1 MIIFNLTDDE
11 RIFQQRLYR
20 LFDLR
25 VALCCQHGGTG
36 NRYSLYVGIAKIY
49 ICDGGIQRKADS
61 VSFSRH
67 RADGLASSSACPG
80 GFAEGTSDCTDE
92 VPDGSLPDA
101 LGGPVGHGR
110 GGRRLERAEQK
121 TERIRGNP
129 PV

>member
-11 RIFQQRLYR
+11 RNFQQRLYR
-20 LFDLR
+20 LFDLG

-36 NRYSLYVGIAKIY
+36 NRYPLYVGIAKIY
-49 ICDGGIQRKADS
+49 ICDGGIRRKVDS
-61 VSFSRH
+61 VSFPLH
-67 RADGLASSSACPG
+67 RVDAFASSSARPG
-80 GFAEGTSDCTDE
+80 GSAEGASDCTGE

-121 TERIRGNP
+121 TERIREQ
-129 PV
+129 